1 MATGTYQVSAD
12 GQAGP
17 AQAVRVWNIVV
28 KSTSTAAVVLL
39 KNGTSTGGTEYDQID
54 GTISK
59 AVRVSYIGGLVFPA
73 GCYIDLDGNTSY
85 VTVSLEVLG

>member
-1 MATGTYQVSAD
+1 MTGTYQVTVD

-17 AQAVRVWNIVV
+17 AKAVRVWSVVV
-28 KSTSTAAVVLL
+28 KSDTTAAVVSL

-59 AVRVSYIGGLVFPA
+59 AVVRSYEGGLVFPA
-73 GCYIDLDGNTSY
+73 GCFVDLDAHTTY
-85 VTVSLEVLG
+85 VTVSLEVIG